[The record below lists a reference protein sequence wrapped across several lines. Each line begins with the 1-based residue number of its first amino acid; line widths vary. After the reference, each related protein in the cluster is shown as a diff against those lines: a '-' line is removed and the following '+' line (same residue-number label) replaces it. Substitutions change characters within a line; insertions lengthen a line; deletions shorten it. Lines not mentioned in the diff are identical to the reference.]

1 MVRKTCVID
10 AKTCSIRNFG
20 AAVIYRPPV
29 HVRKAAYV
37 APSRKGDNRGSA
49 GNEVRSSLSGMK
61 PTLLGVR
68 KARIT
73 STIIPSYD
81 MPPYSRGCERTFQR
95 VQEMKM
101 TVGGG
106 SFSPEEIKYLKSL
119 PAVAEATSKRI
130 TYTDDFKRYFLTR
143 YNKGA
148 SPVRL
153 FREAGLDPALIGYKR
168 IERCLARWR
177 EAQDEILGAEA
188 SEPAQ
193 PWGGG
198 ISFGALSIGNRW
210 NVRYFERV
218 ARGGECRDYGE
229 SRQRIRFLR
238 IPRTPRH
245 HLPHL
250 PQRAEQRFT

>member
-20 AAVIYRPPV
+20 ATVIYRPPV

-37 APSRKGDNRGSA
+37 APPRKGDNRGSA
-49 GNEVRSSLSGMK
+49 GNEARSSLSGMK

-250 PQRAEQRFT
+250 PQRAEQRSA

>member
-20 AAVIYRPPV
+20 ATVIYRPPV

-49 GNEVRSSLSGMK
+49 GNEARSSLSGMK

-210 NVRYFERV
+210 NIRYFERV

-250 PQRAEQRFT
+250 PQRAEQRSA

>member
-20 AAVIYRPPV
+20 ATVIYRPPV

-49 GNEVRSSLSGMK
+49 GNEARSSLSGMK

-250 PQRAEQRFT
+250 PQRAEQRSA

>member
-20 AAVIYRPPV
+20 ATVIYRPPV

-37 APSRKGDNRGSA
+37 APPRKGDNRGSA
-49 GNEVRSSLSGMK
+49 GNEARSSLSGMK

-198 ISFGALSIGNRW
+198 ISFEALSIGNRW

-250 PQRAEQRFT
+250 PQRAEQRSA

>member
-49 GNEVRSSLSGMK
+49 GNEARSSLSGMK